1 MLAWVDDKHAWSLRL
16 RRGFTKS
23 LFKGAI
29 QTYES
34 YPAAPTCLNK
44 QWHAGQYAFASRA
57 QPLWNKT
64 ELKYLSYIKIHIETV
79 CSYSCIVYIVSFCNR
94 WTATHPS
101 GALQALCPVNCVVT
115 YALCHVTAVV
125 GGYHQLQLR
134 DDSTGVLGTGWID
147 LYEVLTLEL
156 AHPCLVFVEPFY
168 QSFRLRQWL
177 LDAVRSFRSF
187 VSIFGRAA
195 IFVFVG
201 RHSLCWAGFH
211 RNQQRCLVCQEKSGL
226 WPRAMQLLGHLG
238 VLQISVLRWVL
249 CPSFYWD
256 WDWTRPK
263 LTMQSQ

>member
-1 MLAWVDDKHAWSLRL
+1 M
-16 RRGFTKS
+16 
-23 LFKGAI
+23 
-29 QTYES
+29 
-34 YPAAPTCLNK
+34 
-44 QWHAGQYAFASRA
+44 
-57 QPLWNKT
+57 
-64 ELKYLSYIKIHIETV
+64 
-79 CSYSCIVYIVSFCNR
+79 
-94 WTATHPS
+94 
-101 GALQALCPVNCVVT
+101 T

-201 RHSLCWAGFH
+201 RHSLC
-211 RNQQRCLVCQEKSGL
+211 
-226 WPRAMQLLGHLG
+226 
-238 VLQISVLRWVL
+238 
-249 CPSFYWD
+249 
-256 WDWTRPK
+256 
-263 LTMQSQ
+263 